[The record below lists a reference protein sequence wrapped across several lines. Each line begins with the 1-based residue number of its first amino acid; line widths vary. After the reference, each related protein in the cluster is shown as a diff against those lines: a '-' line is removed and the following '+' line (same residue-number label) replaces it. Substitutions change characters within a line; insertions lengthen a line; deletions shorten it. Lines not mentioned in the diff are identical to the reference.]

1 MKAGHLIL
9 VGAGPGDA
17 ELITLKGVKAI
28 QKAEVLL
35 YDALV
40 NEELIKY
47 APQNAIK
54 IFVGKRKGSCAYTQ
68 EQINKLIVDF
78 GVEGNVVVRLKGGDP
93 FVFGRGFE
101 EIEAAELNGMT
112 SEVIPGISSS
122 ISVPALNKIPVS
134 ARGCTE
140 SFWII
145 TGTTKNHELSEDV
158 LRAVQYN
165 GTVVILMGIHKL
177 EKIAALYIQNGKSE
191 VPIALIQEGSLE
203 SQNMVKSTLGNV
215 VEDAKNA
222 NIQNPAIIVIGSVV
236 NLYDE
241 LQLKKQMNLGSIC
254 A

>member
-40 NEELIKY
+40 NEELVEY
-47 APQNAIK
+47 APENAIK

-68 EQINKLIVDF
+68 DQINKLIVDF
-78 GVEGNVVVRLKGGDP
+78 GVQGKIVVRLKGGDP

-177 EKIAALYIQNGKSE
+177 DKIATLYIQNGKGE

-203 SQNMVKSTLGNV
+203 SQNMVKSTLSNV
-215 VEDAKNA
+215 VEDAQNA

-241 LQLKKQMNLGSIC
+241 LQLKKQMNLGAAC